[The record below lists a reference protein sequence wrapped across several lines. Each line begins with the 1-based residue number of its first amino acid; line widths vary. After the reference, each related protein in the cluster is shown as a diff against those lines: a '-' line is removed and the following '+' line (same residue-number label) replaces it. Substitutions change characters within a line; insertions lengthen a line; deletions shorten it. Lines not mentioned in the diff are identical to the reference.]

1 MPRSQDRSTRH
12 LLGVTPTGTPRG
24 ARRRRAPTRL
34 DGNATRRL
42 ERRRRR
48 DETADALAALASLLH
63 AKDLPALLDAI
74 VAGAARHTRA
84 REVELHLHALP
95 ATHAVRR
102 VAAPGS
108 GRSSGSAPPQRLV
121 LPLRDGDERLAT
133 LRLLAPRSTRLEALH
148 FFLAQAGPVLGHTLR
163 RWQALQEAERYEA
176 LLQHL
181 PDWCVLV
188 LSRDGVV
195 RESRGGST
203 LLSGADHWIGRPL
216 ESRPGEPG
224 VLALPRPRVRQI
236 LASARR
242 SGRADLE
249 AQVQGRNGATD
260 VHLTLVSLGSEG
272 ELLCVLRDLS
282 TMRAMEKA
290 LLRRNQELSEAAE
303 RLKEVDML
311 KNEFLSNVSHE
322 LRTPLTAII
331 AYTEALLLTR
341 PEEEKREQFL
351 RVIAEQGQ
359 KLQKLIAGLLD
370 IAKLDS
376 LATELKLQLGSLNQ
390 VIQAAVV
397 TVRPTADKNRIS
409 IHLDLDPELPLV
421 YLDELRSQQIV
432 WNLLTNAIK
441 FSPPEAEVRV
451 RTWSEEGVVWAAI
464 TDAGIG
470 IAPEHHGLIFEKF
483 VQLDGSTTRRHG
495 GVGLG
500 LDLVRHLVE
509 LHGGQV
515 QVESSLGK
523 GATFSFCIPVEKR
536 RRPRGAQPRSER
548 VGRAS

>member
-1 MPRSQDRSTRH
+1 MPPSQDRSTRR
-12 LLGVTPTGTPRG
+12 LLGAMRTGTPRA
-24 ARRRRAPTRL
+24 ARRLRAPTRL
-34 DGNATRRL
+34 DGTATRRL

-48 DETADALAALASLLH
+48 DEATDPMAALAPLLH
-63 AKDLPALLDAI
+63 AHDLPALLEAI

-84 REVELHLHALP
+84 QEVALQLHAP
-95 ATHAVRR
+95 PETHTVRR
-102 VAAPGS
+102 AAES
-108 GRSSGSAPPQRLV
+108 ERRSASAAPQRLV
-121 LPLRDGDERLAT
+121 LPLRDGNERLAT
-133 LRLLAPRSTRLEALH
+133 LRLLAPRQPRLEALRT
-148 FFLAQAGPVLGHTLR
+148 FLAQAGPVLGQALR
-163 RWQALQEAERYEA
+163 RRQAVQQSERYEA

-203 LLSGADHWIGRPL
+203 LLPSAGAWVGRPL
-216 ESRPGEPG
+216 ESKQGEPG
-224 VLALPRPRVRQI
+224 VLTLPRSRVRQI

-242 SGRADLE
+242 SGRAELE
-249 AQVQGRNGATD
+249 AQVQGRNGDTD
-260 VHLTLVSLGSEG
+260 VHLTVVPLGNEG

-282 TMRAMEKA
+282 AMRAMEKA

-341 PEEEKREQFL
+341 PDEEKREQFL

-397 TVRPTADKNRIS
+397 TVRPTADKNRIT
-409 IHLDLDPELPLV
+409 IRLDLDADLPLV

-432 WNLLTNAIK
+432 WNLLANAIK

-464 TDAGIG
+464 SDAGIG
-470 IAPEHHGLIFEKF
+470 IAPEHHRLIFEKF
-483 VQLDGSTTRRHG
+483 VQLDGSSTRRHG

-500 LDLVRHLVE
+500 LDLVKHLVE
-509 LHGGQV
+509 LHGGHV

-523 GATFSFCIPVEKR
+523 GATFSFCIPMEKR
-536 RRPRGAQPRSER
+536 RRPRGVSPRSER
-548 VGRAS
+548 VGRST